1 MTNNANE
8 IFAKLLNGVGIGTV
22 ERNPVGSNYGSV
34 MLPASKEWARG
45 MSDAGSAL
53 FGSGQQ
59 CRDLSDKFSQISDK
73 YLLHW
78 QQMLTVVA
86 VANFWEW
93 EGSLNLMSAAAYVL
107 ATDGK
112 VIDASMREIAVRAER
127 NKKRKANESVK
138 ALASFL

>member
-1 MTNNANE
+1 MNNANE
-8 IFAKLLNGVGIGTV
+8 IFEKLMNSVGIPTAG
-22 ERNPVGSNYGSV
+22 RSPVGSNCGSV
-34 MLPASKEWARG
+34 MLPASKEWASG
-45 MSDAGSAL
+45 MADAGSAL

-59 CRDLSDKFSQISDK
+59 CWDLSNKFETISDK

-78 QQMLTVVA
+78 QQMLTIVA